1 MAWLAV
7 PPSECF
13 SECRFVWS
21 AVNAE
26 SPYDAWAGM
35 HIFGPD
41 GLISD
46 WVKEEPVVIDK
57 RYPFSYYGGHP
68 YTSRAVYLQWEG
80 KPDLYRMTIENIFL
94 RVPVQSL
101 MRMTGETDENAV
113 FRENMSYKE
122 TAWMTNAFPG
132 NAYSDMWKN
141 GEKLTFYVPSEEF
154 KTVMEQRLNDIRER
168 KEIGNPDGQLP
179 YNLDFIDRGIDMIE
193 IIVKPYA
200 GQ

>member
-1 MAWLAV
+1 M
-7 PPSECF
+7 
-13 SECRFVWS
+13 
-21 AVNAE
+21 
-26 SPYDAWAGM
+26 
-35 HIFGPD
+35 
-41 GLISD
+41 ISD

-68 YTSRAVYLQWEG
+68 YTSREVYLQWEG

-122 TAWMTNAFPG
+122 TAWMTSAFSG

-154 KTVMEQRLNDIRER
+154 KTEMEQKLNDIRER
-168 KEIGNPDGQLP
+168 KEIGNPVGQLP
-179 YNLDFIDRGIDMIE
+179 YNWDFVDRGIDMIE